1 MSQRA
6 RTARPVIAGIGMTRF
21 GKHEDSSLRALA
33 GEAVTAALA
42 DAGLASEE
50 LDCVFA
56 SNSVAGIVTGQ
67 EAVRGQVSMKDIA
80 LGGVPVFNVENACAS
95 GSTAIH
101 LATSYLAGGAADIAL
116 VVGYEK
122 MVHPDKAVSFHALET
137 CSDIEEMEQVKARMG
152 PDAAKRSV
160 FMDLYAEKVQAYLD
174 KSGAT
179 QRHLAQIA
187 AKNSENGTRNPLA
200 QFQTANDTEAVL
212 NSRSIVEPLTL
223 LMCSGMS
230 DGAAALVLMT
240 PDAAKSRRIDGPV
253 IAGSAIRSESF
264 ETGGSQMR
272 RVAQSAYDEAG
283 LSPADMNLAEVHD
296 ATSPGELFAYEDI
309 GLAEYGEGWKLVEDG
324 TVFMDGRCPVNPS
337 GGLLSRGHP
346 IGATGVA
353 QVCELALH
361 LRGEAGER
369 QVPGAKNGI
378 AHCLGGQASFGTTS
392 GAAAMA
398 ATILTA

>member
-1 MSQRA
+1 MSQ
-6 RTARPVIAGIGMTRF
+6 RPVIAGIGMTRF
-21 GKHEDSSLRALA
+21 GKHLDRSLRDLA
-33 GEAVTAALA
+33 GEAVTAALS
-42 DAGLASEE
+42 DAGLPAGE

-56 SNSVAGIVTGQ
+56 SNSVAGIITGQ
-67 EAVRGQVSMKDIA
+67 EAVRGQVSMKDID
-80 LGGVPVFNVENACAS
+80 LGGIPVFNVENACAS

-101 LATSYLAGGAADIAL
+101 LATTYLASGSADVAL

-122 MVHPDKAVSFHALET
+122 MVHPDKAVSFRALET
-137 CSDIEEMEQVKARMG
+137 CSDIVEMEQVKARLG
-152 PDAAKRSV
+152 PDAANRSV
-160 FMDLYAEKVQAYLD
+160 FMDLYAEKVRAYLD
-174 KSGAT
+174 KTGAT

-200 QFQTANDTEAVL
+200 QFQTANDTDAVL
-212 NSRSIVEPLTL
+212 NSRPIVDPLTL

-240 PDAAKSRRIDGPV
+240 RDAATARKIDGPIV
-253 IAGSAIRSESF
+253 SGSAVRSESF
-264 ETGGSQMR
+264 ESGGSQMR
-272 RVAQSAYDEAG
+272 GVSQLAYDQAG
-283 LSPADMNLAEVHD
+283 LTPADMDLAEVHD

-309 GLAEYGEGWKLVEDG
+309 GLAAFGEGWKLVEDG
-324 TVFMDGRCPVNPS
+324 SVFAGGRCPVNPS

-361 LRGEAGER
+361 LRGEAGNR
-369 QVPGAKNGI
+369 QVKGAKNGI

-398 ATILTA
+398 ATIVTA

>member
-1 MSQRA
+1 
-6 RTARPVIAGIGMTRF
+6 MTRF
-21 GKHEDSSLRALA
+21 GKHADKSLRDLA

-42 DAGLASEE
+42 DAGLTAED
-50 LDCVFA
+50 LDCAFA
-56 SNSVAGIVTGQ
+56 SNSVAGIITGQ
-67 EAVRGQVSMKDIA
+67 EAVRGQVSMKDLN
-80 LGGVPVFNVENACAS
+80 LGGIPVFNVENACAS

-101 LATSYLAGGAADIAL
+101 LATSYLAGGAAEIAL

-122 MVHPDKAVSFHALET
+122 MVHPDKAVSFRALET
-137 CSDIEEMEQVKARMG
+137 CSDIEEMEQVKARLG
-152 PDAAKRSV
+152 PEAAKRSV
-160 FMDLYAEKVQAYLD
+160 FMDLYAEKVRAYLD
-174 KSGAT
+174 KTGAT

-200 QFQTANDTEAVL
+200 QFQTANDTDAVL
-212 NSRSIVEPLTL
+212 NSRPIVAPLTL

-240 PDAAKSRRIDGPV
+240 PNAARARQIDGPV
-253 IAGSAIRSESF
+253 IVGSAIRSESF

-272 RVAQSAYDEAG
+272 RVAQLAYDQAG
-283 LSPADMNLAEVHD
+283 LTPADMDLAEVHD

-309 GLAEYGEGWKLVEDG
+309 GLAEYGEGWKRVDDG
-324 TVFMDGRCPVNPS
+324 SVFAGGRCPVNPS

-361 LRGEAGER
+361 LRGDAGDR
-369 QVPGAKNGI
+369 QVKGAKSGI
-378 AHCLGGQASFGTTS
+378 AHCLGGQASFGNTS

>member
-1 MSQRA
+1 VTQ
-6 RTARPVIAGIGMTRF
+6 RPVIAGIGMTRF
-21 GKHEDSSLRALA
+21 GKHPDKSLRDLA
-33 GEAVTAALA
+33 GEAVTAALT
-42 DAGLASEE
+42 DAGLTAED
-50 LDCVFA
+50 LDCAFA
-56 SNSVAGIVTGQ
+56 SNSVAGIITGQ
-67 EAVRGQVSMKDIA
+67 EAVRGQVSMKDLD
-80 LGGVPVFNVENACAS
+80 LGGIPVFNVENACAS

-101 LATSYLAGGAADIAL
+101 LATSYLAGGAAEIAL

-122 MVHPDKAVSFHALET
+122 MVHPDKAVSFRALET
-137 CSDIEEMEQVKARMG
+137 CSDIEEMEQVKARLG
-152 PDAAKRSV
+152 PEAAKRSV

-174 KSGAT
+174 KTGAT

-200 QFQTANDTEAVL
+200 QFQTANDTDTVL
-212 NSRSIVEPLTL
+212 NSRPIVAPLTL
-223 LMCSGMS
+223 LMCAGMS

-240 PDAAKSRRIDGPV
+240 PGAAKARQIDGPV

-272 RVAQSAYDEAG
+272 RVAQLAYDQAG
-283 LSPADMNLAEVHD
+283 LTPADMDLAEVHD

-309 GLAEYGEGWKLVEDG
+309 GLAEYGEGWKRIDDG
-324 TVFMDGRCPVNPS
+324 SVFAGGRCPVNPS

-361 LRGEAGER
+361 LRGDAGER
-369 QVPGAKNGI
+369 QVKGAKSGI
-378 AHCLGGQASFGTTS
+378 AHCLGGQASFGNTS

>member
-1 MSQRA
+1 MTQ
-6 RTARPVIAGIGMTRF
+6 RPVIAGIGMTRF
-21 GKHEDSSLRALA
+21 GKHADKSLRDLA

-42 DAGLASEE
+42 DAGLTAED
-50 LDCVFA
+50 LDCAFA
-56 SNSVAGIVTGQ
+56 SNSVAGIITGQ
-67 EAVRGQVSMKDIA
+67 EAVRGQVSMKDLN
-80 LGGVPVFNVENACAS
+80 LGGIPVFNVENACAS

-101 LATSYLAGGAADIAL
+101 LATSYLAGGAAEIAL

-122 MVHPDKAVSFHALET
+122 MVHPDKAVSFRALET
-137 CSDIEEMEQVKARMG
+137 CSDIEEMEQVKARLG
-152 PDAAKRSV
+152 PEAAKRSV
-160 FMDLYAEKVQAYLD
+160 FMDLYAEKVRAYLD
-174 KSGAT
+174 KTGAT

-200 QFQTANDTEAVL
+200 QFQTANDTDAVL
-212 NSRSIVEPLTL
+212 NSRPIVAPLTL

-240 PDAAKSRRIDGPV
+240 PNAARARQIDGPV
-253 IAGSAIRSESF
+253 IVGSAIRSESF

-272 RVAQSAYDEAG
+272 RVAQLAYDQAG
-283 LSPADMNLAEVHD
+283 LTPADMDLAEVHD

-309 GLAEYGEGWKLVEDG
+309 GLAEYGEGWKRVDDG
-324 TVFMDGRCPVNPS
+324 SVFAGGRCPVNPS

-361 LRGEAGER
+361 LRGDAGDR
-369 QVPGAKNGI
+369 QVKGAKSGI
-378 AHCLGGQASFGTTS
+378 AHCLGGQASFGNTS

>member
-1 MSQRA
+1 MTQ
-6 RTARPVIAGIGMTRF
+6 RPVIAGIGMTRF
-21 GKHEDSSLRALA
+21 GKHPDKSLRDLA
-33 GEAVTAALA
+33 GEAVTAALT
-42 DAGLASEE
+42 DAGLTAED
-50 LDCVFA
+50 LDCAFA
-56 SNSVAGIVTGQ
+56 SNSVAGIITGQ
-67 EAVRGQVSMKDIA
+67 EAVRGQVSMKDLD
-80 LGGVPVFNVENACAS
+80 LGGIPVFNVENACAS

-101 LATSYLAGGAADIAL
+101 LATSYLAGGAAEIAL

-122 MVHPDKAVSFHALET
+122 MVHPDKAVSFRALET
-137 CSDIEEMEQVKARMG
+137 CSDIEEMKQVKARLG
-152 PDAAKRSV
+152 PEAAKRSV

-174 KSGAT
+174 KTGAT

-187 AKNSENGTRNPLA
+187 AKNSENGTRNPFA
-200 QFQTANDTEAVL
+200 QFQTANDTDTVL
-212 NSRSIVEPLTL
+212 NSRPIVAPLTL

-240 PDAAKSRRIDGPV
+240 PNAAKARQIDGPV

-272 RVAQSAYDEAG
+272 RVAQLAYDQAG
-283 LSPADMNLAEVHD
+283 LTPADMDLAEVHD
-296 ATSPGELFAYEDI
+296 ATAPGELFAYEDI
-309 GLAEYGEGWKLVEDG
+309 GLAEYGEGWKRVDDG
-324 TVFMDGRCPVNPS
+324 SVFAGGRCPVNPS

-361 LRGEAGER
+361 LRGDAGER
-369 QVPGAKNGI
+369 QIKGAKSGI
-378 AHCLGGQASFGTTS
+378 AHCLGGQASFGNTS

>member
-1 MSQRA
+1 VTQ
-6 RTARPVIAGIGMTRF
+6 RPVIAGVGMTRF
-21 GKHEDSSLRALA
+21 GKHADKSLRDLA
-33 GEAVTAALA
+33 GEAVTVALA
-42 DAGLASEE
+42 DAGLTAED
-50 LDCVFA
+50 LDCAFA
-56 SNSVAGIVTGQ
+56 SNSVAGIITGQ
-67 EAVRGQVSMKDIA
+67 EAVRGQVSMKDLN
-80 LGGVPVFNVENACAS
+80 LGGIPVFNVENACAS

-101 LATSYLAGGAADIAL
+101 LATSYLAGGAAEIAL

-122 MVHPDKAVSFHALET
+122 MVHPDKAVSFRALET
-137 CSDIEEMEQVKARMG
+137 CSDIEEMEQVKARLG
-152 PDAAKRSV
+152 PEAAKRSV
-160 FMDLYAEKVQAYLD
+160 FMDLYAEKVRAYLD
-174 KSGAT
+174 KTGAT

-200 QFQTANDTEAVL
+200 QFQTANDTDAVL
-212 NSRSIVEPLTL
+212 NSRPIVAPLTL

-240 PDAAKSRRIDGPV
+240 PNAARARQIDGPV

-264 ETGGSQMR
+264 ESGGSQMR
-272 RVAQSAYDEAG
+272 RVAQFAYDQAG
-283 LSPADMNLAEVHD
+283 LTPADMDLAEVHD

-309 GLAEYGEGWKLVEDG
+309 GLAEYGEGWKRVDDG
-324 TVFMDGRCPVNPS
+324 SVFAGGRCPVNPS

-361 LRGEAGER
+361 LRGDAGDR
-369 QVPGAKNGI
+369 QIKGAKSGI
-378 AHCLGGQASFGTTS
+378 AHCLGGQASFGNTS

>member
-1 MSQRA
+1 M
-6 RTARPVIAGIGMTRF
+6 TMRPVIAGIGMTRF
-21 GKHEDSSLRALA
+21 GRHEAKSLKNLA
-33 GEAVTAALA
+33 GEAVTAALG
-42 DAGLASEE
+42 DAGLTAAD
-50 LDCVFA
+50 LDCAFA
-56 SNSVAGIVTGQ
+56 ANSVAGIITGQ
-67 EAVRGQVSMKDIA
+67 EAVRGQVSMKELG
-80 LGGVPVFNVENACAS
+80 LGGIPIFNVENACAS

-101 LATSYLAGGAADIAL
+101 LATSYLASGAADVAL

-122 MVHPDKAVSFHALET
+122 MVHPDKSVSFRALET
-137 CSDIEEMEQVKARMG
+137 CSDIEEMEQVKARLG

-174 KSGAT
+174 KTGAT

-200 QFQTANDTEAVL
+200 QFQTANDTDAVL
-212 NSRSIVEPLTL
+212 ASRPIVAPLTL

-230 DGAAALVLMT
+230 DGAAALILMT
-240 PDAAKSRRIDGPV
+240 AESAKARKIDGPV
-253 IAGSAIRSESF
+253 IVGSAVRSESF

-272 RVAQSAYDEAG
+272 RVSQIAYDQAG
-283 LSPADMNLAEVHD
+283 ISPTDLDLAEVHD

-309 GLAEYGEGWKLVEDG
+309 GLAETGEGWKLIEDG
-324 TVFMDGRCPVNPS
+324 TVFADGRCPVNPS
-337 GGLLSRGHP
+337 GGLLARGHP

-361 LRGEAGER
+361 LRGDAGTR
-369 QVPGAKNGI
+369 QVKGAKLGI

-398 ATILTA
+398 ATIVAA

>member
-1 MSQRA
+1 MTQ
-6 RTARPVIAGIGMTRF
+6 RPVIAGIGMTRF
-21 GKHEDSSLRALA
+21 GKHADKSLRDLA

-42 DAGLASEE
+42 DAGLTAED
-50 LDCVFA
+50 LDCAFA
-56 SNSVAGIVTGQ
+56 SNSVAGIITGQ
-67 EAVRGQVSMKDIA
+67 EAVRGQVSMKDLN
-80 LGGVPVFNVENACAS
+80 LGGIPVFNVENACAS

-101 LATSYLAGGAADIAL
+101 LATSYLAGGAAEIAL

-122 MVHPDKAVSFHALET
+122 MVHPDKAVSFRALET
-137 CSDIEEMEQVKARMG
+137 CSDIEEMEQVKARLG
-152 PDAAKRSV
+152 PEAAKRSV
-160 FMDLYAEKVQAYLD
+160 FMDLYAEKVRAYLD
-174 KSGAT
+174 KTGAT

-200 QFQTANDTEAVL
+200 QFQTANDTDAVL
-212 NSRSIVEPLTL
+212 NSRPIVAPLTL

-240 PDAAKSRRIDGPV
+240 PNAAKARQIDGPV

-272 RVAQSAYDEAG
+272 RVAQLAYDQAG
-283 LSPADMNLAEVHD
+283 LTPADMDLAEVHD

-309 GLAEYGEGWKLVEDG
+309 GLAEYGEGWKRVDDG
-324 TVFMDGRCPVNPS
+324 SVFAGGRCPVNPS

-353 QVCELALH
+353 QVCELALQ
-361 LRGEAGER
+361 LRGDAGDR
-369 QVPGAKNGI
+369 QIKGAKSGI
-378 AHCLGGQASFGTTS
+378 AHCLGGQASFGNTS

>member
-1 MSQRA
+1 M
-6 RTARPVIAGIGMTRF
+6 TDRPVIAGIGMTRF
-21 GKHEDSSLRALA
+21 GKHEDKSLKQLA

-42 DAGLASEE
+42 DAGIAAGD
-50 LDCVFA
+50 LDCAFA
-56 SNSVAGIVTGQ
+56 SNSVAGIITGQ
-67 EAVRGQVSMKDIA
+67 EAVRGQVSMKA
-80 LGGVPVFNVENACAS
+80 LGLGGIPIFNVENACAS
-95 GSTAIH
+95 GSTAVH
-101 LATSYLAGGAADIAL
+101 LATAYLASGAAEMAL

-122 MVHPDKAVSFHALET
+122 MVHADKMVSFRALET
-137 CSDIEEMEQVKARMG
+137 CSDIEEMEEVKARLG
-152 PDAAKRSV
+152 PDTAKRSV

-174 KSGAT
+174 RTGAT

-200 QFQTANDTEAVL
+200 QFQTANDTETVL
-212 NSRSIVEPLTL
+212 ASRSIVEPLTL

-230 DGAAALVLMT
+230 DGAAALILAT
-240 PDAAKSRRIDGPV
+240 PGAAKSRGLDGPV
-253 IAGSAIRSESF
+253 IAGSAVRSESF

-272 RVAQSAYDEAG
+272 RVAQIAYDQAG
-283 LSPADMNLAEVHD
+283 VSPADLDIAEVHD

-309 GLAEYGEGWKLVEDG
+309 GLAEYGEGWKLVDDG
-324 TVFMDGRCPVNPS
+324 TVFTGGRCPVNPS

-353 QVCELALH
+353 QVCELGLH
-361 LRGEAGER
+361 LRGDAGDR
-369 QVPGAKNGI
+369 QVEGAKLGI

-398 ATILTA
+398 ATIVAA

>member
-1 MSQRA
+1 MTQ
-6 RTARPVIAGIGMTRF
+6 RPVIAGVGMTRF
-21 GKHEDSSLRALA
+21 GKHADKSLRDLA
-33 GEAVTAALA
+33 GEAVTVALA
-42 DAGLASEE
+42 DAGLTAED
-50 LDCVFA
+50 LDCAFA
-56 SNSVAGIVTGQ
+56 SNSVAGIITGQ
-67 EAVRGQVSMKDIA
+67 EAVRGQVSMKDLN
-80 LGGVPVFNVENACAS
+80 LGGIPVFNVENACAS

-101 LATSYLAGGAADIAL
+101 LATSYLAGGAAEIAL

-122 MVHPDKAVSFHALET
+122 MVHPDKAVSFRALET
-137 CSDIEEMEQVKARMG
+137 CSDIEEMEQVKARLG
-152 PDAAKRSV
+152 PEAAKRSV
-160 FMDLYAEKVQAYLD
+160 FMDLYAEKVRAYLD
-174 KSGAT
+174 KTGAT

-200 QFQTANDTEAVL
+200 QFQTANDTDAVL
-212 NSRSIVEPLTL
+212 NSRPIVAPLTL

-240 PDAAKSRRIDGPV
+240 PNAARARQIDGPV

-264 ETGGSQMR
+264 ESGGSQMR
-272 RVAQSAYDEAG
+272 RVAQFAYDQAG
-283 LSPADMNLAEVHD
+283 LTPADMDLAEVHD

-309 GLAEYGEGWKLVEDG
+309 GLAEYGEGWKRVDDG
-324 TVFMDGRCPVNPS
+324 SVFAGGRCPVNPS

-361 LRGEAGER
+361 LRGDAGDR
-369 QVPGAKNGI
+369 QIKGAKSGI
-378 AHCLGGQASFGTTS
+378 AHCLGGQASFGNTS